1 MSEIYDAQP
10 SYEPVKKKRGL
21 AYLLAKIGLGS
32 FMVSLIVH
40 IIFIVLAIF
49 FFYKIV
55 EPPKEKL
62 VDFLPGGGGGGG
74 QGGET
79 AHKIKST
86 MRRSVSTA
94 VANKKILS
102 TSSNASFSLPETS
115 DMADSALP
123 MEISSGAGQ
132 GGGAGG
138 GRGTG
143 TGTGAG
149 TGTGPGKGFG
159 DGQLGLGALI
169 PTIMK
174 GRCTDSER
182 RLMMLEAGGTP
193 ELEMAVKKSLAW
205 LNSTQNADG
214 SWGPSYQAAM
224 TGMSLLCFLGHCE
237 STQSVEYGPTVSKA
251 IAFLVNNSMKNGG
264 RMATN
269 FGGHGGWVYEHA
281 IATYAL
287 AEAYTFSKNLQFPIA
302 DLEKT
307 VQTAAQII
315 IDGQNVNG
323 GWDYAYKSES
333 TRNDLSVA
341 GWQMQALKAAGA
353 SGLKLKGLDDCIR
366 KAVRCIGDKTGDQGC
381 YVDDGVF
388 AYAGGNANNRP
399 AMTPVAVLC
408 LQHWH
413 KENTSP
419 AKQGLRYIMGGLKE
433 RSVDSAKRKTTGTP
447 QSVYL
452 FDYDNNCDLYAFYYA
467 SQVMRN
473 AGGEEWSAMNK
484 AILEE
489 ILPTQSPDGSFKLEA
504 NKTEEYLHDTTTA
517 GAARKFYVQCLNT
530 LILEVYYRFL
540 PATSS
545 GKASGASG
553 LDDLR

>member
-1 MSEIYDAQP
+1 MNEVYEAPIE
-10 SYEPVKKKRGL
+10 EPVRKRRGL
-21 AYLLAKIGLGS
+21 GYLLAKIGLGS

-40 IIFIVLAIF
+40 VIFIVLAIF

-55 EPPKEKL
+55 EPPKEKM

-123 MEISSGAGQ
+123 MEVSSGAGQ

-159 DGQLGLGALI
+159 EGQLGLGALI

-182 RLMMLEAGGTP
+182 RLMLQEAGGTP
-193 ELEMAVKKSLAW
+193 EVENAVKKSLAW
-205 LNSTQNADG
+205 LHANQNEDG
-214 SWGPSYQAAM
+214 SWGQSYKVAM
-224 TGMSLLCFLGHCE
+224 TGMSVLCFLGHCE
-237 STQSVEYGPTVSKA
+237 STQSSEYGITVAKG
-251 IAFLVNNSMKNGG
+251 ITFLINNAQKNGG
-264 RMATN
+264 RMASD

-287 AEAYTFSKNLQFPIA
+287 SEAYTFSKNLQFPIPE
-302 DLEKT
+302 LENT
-307 VQTAAQII
+307 VKNGATII
-315 IDGQNVNG
+315 IQGQNVNG
-323 GWDYAYKSES
+323 SWDYKYDSES
-333 TRNDLSVA
+333 NRNDLSVS

-353 SGLKLKGLDDCIR
+353 SGVKLDGFDECIR
-366 KAVRCIGDKTGDQGC
+366 KAVRCIGDKTGDKGC

-388 AYAGGNANNRP
+388 AYAGGSAANRP
-399 AMTPVAVLC
+399 AMTPVGVLC

-419 AKQGLRYIMGGLKE
+419 AKQGIKYIMGGLKE
-433 RSVDSAKRKTTGTP
+433 RAVDPGKRKTTGKP
-447 QSVYL
+447 QSVFL
-452 FDYDNNCDLYAFYYA
+452 FDYDDNCDLYAFYYA
-467 SQVMRN
+467 CQVMRN
-473 AGGEEWSAMNK
+473 AGGDEWDAMNK

-489 ILPTQSPDGSFKLEA
+489 ILPTQAPDGSFKLEA
-504 NKTEEYLHDTTTA
+504 NKTAEYLHDTTTA
-517 GAARKFYVQCLNT
+517 GSSRKFYVQCLNT

-545 GKASGASG
+545 GKSGGSFG